1 MVTANLTGLSALITG
16 AAGGIGEALV
26 RAFHAAG
33 VRLTLVDLI
42 DCGARAS
49 ELGPEHGSEVLDLRD
64 PQAIAAVVDRIGH
77 ERGID
82 ILINNAGLGVV
93 GLAEEQE
100 VEGWDRTQEINLRA
114 PWLMAKAA
122 FPYLK
127 ASGRGR
133 VINLASQAGVIALP
147 EHAAYGASKAGLINL
162 TKVIAVEW
170 ARYGITANAIS
181 PTVVETPMALVGWS
195 GEKGVQA
202 RREIPVGRFARP
214 AEIAAAA
221 IYLCSEDAGIVTGEN
236 LVMDGGYTVR

>member
-1 MVTANLTGLSALITG
+1 MTTDLTGLSAIITG
-16 AAGGIGEALV
+16 AAGGIGAALTQ
-26 RAFHAAG
+26 AFHAAG
-33 VRLTLVDLI
+33 ARLTLVDI
-42 DCGARAS
+42 VDCGDRARA
-49 ELGPEHGSEVLDLRD
+49 LGPEHRGEVLDLRD
-64 PQAIAAVVDRIGH
+64 PGAIATTVDRIGR

-82 ILINNAGLGVV
+82 LLINNAGLGMV
-93 GLAEEQE
+93 GLAEEQS
-100 VEGWDRTQEINLRA
+100 VEDWDRTQEINLRA
-114 PWLMAKAA
+114 PWLMSKAA
-122 FPYLK
+122 LPYLK

-133 VINLASQAGVIALP
+133 IVNLASQAGVVALL

-181 PTVVETPMALVGWS
+181 PTVVDSPMALVGWA

-214 AEIAAAA
+214 TEIAAAA
-221 IYLCSEDAGIVTGEN
+221 LYLCSEDAAIVTGEN

>member
-1 MVTANLTGLSALITG
+1 MTLDLTGLGAVITG
-16 AAGGIGEALV
+16 AAGGIGEALI
-26 RAFHAAG
+26 RAFHPTGA
-33 VRLTLVDLI
+33 RLTLIDIVDCA
-42 DCGARAS
+42 DRARD
-49 ELGPEHGSEVLDLRD
+49 LGPEHASAVLDLRD
-64 PQAIAAVVDRIGH
+64 PRAIAATVDRIGR

-82 ILINNAGLGVV
+82 LLINNAGLGMV
-93 GLAEEQE
+93 GLAEEQS
-100 VEGWDRTQEINLRA
+100 VEDWDRTQEINLRA

-133 VINLASQAGVIALP
+133 VVNLASQAGVIALP

-162 TKVIAVEW
+162 TKVLAVEW

-221 IYLCSEDAGIVTGEN
+221 LYLCSEDAAIVTGEN
-236 LVMDGGYTVR
+236 LVMDGGYTIR

>member
-1 MVTANLTGLSALITG
+1 MTADLTGLSALITG
-16 AAGGIGEALV
+16 AAGGIGEALTQ
-26 RAFHAAG
+26 AFRAAG
-33 VRLTLVDLI
+33 ARLTLIDIVD
-42 DCGARAS
+42 CSARAK

-64 PQAIAAVVDRIGH
+64 PPAIAAVVDRIGRD
-77 ERGID
+77 RGID
-82 ILINNAGLGVV
+82 LLINNAGLGMV
-93 GLAEEQE
+93 GLAEEQS
-100 VEGWDRTQEINLRA
+100 VEDWDRTQDINLRA

-127 ASGRGR
+127 VSGRGR
-133 VINLASQAGVIALP
+133 VVNIASQAGVVALL
-147 EHAAYGASKAGLINL
+147 EHAAYGASKAGVINL

-181 PTVVETPMALVGWS
+181 PTVVDSPMALVGWS

-214 AEIAAAA
+214 SEIAAGA
-221 IYLCSEDAGIVTGEN
+221 IYLCTEEAAIVTGEN